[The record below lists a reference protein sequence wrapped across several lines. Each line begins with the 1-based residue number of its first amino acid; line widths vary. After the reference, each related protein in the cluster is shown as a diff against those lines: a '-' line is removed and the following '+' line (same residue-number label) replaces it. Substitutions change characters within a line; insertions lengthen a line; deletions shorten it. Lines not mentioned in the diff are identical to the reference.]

1 MDAGKHSPTEKSEEV
16 LTMDSGQWRDGSLR
30 AKGNSIEYKKLMW
43 QVVKRPAPLQGGIL
57 VLKPHL
63 TEASRHMY

>member
-30 AKGNSIEYKKLMW
+30 AKGNSIEYKKLM
-43 QVVKRPAPLQGGIL
+43 
-57 VLKPHL
+57 
-63 TEASRHMY
+63 